1 MNKKEIKTWNKY
13 FKYSNL
19 KPSKEELD
27 NFLNNA
33 TEEDKLRNE
42 LGSLEKGINSAML
55 DTCEIYGLSG
65 NCGKNCP
72 KFQDKSCEC
81 YDELLEED

>member
-1 MNKKEIKTWNKY
+1 MNKKEIKLWNKY

-19 KPSKEELD
+19 EPSKEELY

-33 TEEDKLRNE
+33 TEEDKLRNK

-55 DTCEIYGLSG
+55 DTCEVYGLSG
-65 NCGKNCP
+65 NCGKLCP
-72 KFQDKSCEC
+72 KYQNKTCE
-81 YDELLEED
+81 YWEEIK